1 LGSLIEGPVELSVK
15 RELKVNQSHGAPR
28 RRIGDRLFSGL
39 TSAFAI
45 IMGAILVA
53 LVIVLAIQAGPSIEK
68 FGTSFFTGSVW
79 DPVKQVFGALPAV
92 FGTLL
97 SSFLAL
103 LLAVPISLGTAI
115 FLSELAPKW
124 LRGPGSFIIEM
135 LAAIPSVIIGLWGIS
150 VMIPALRPVE
160 VWLNGHL
167 GSLPFF
173 KGNPYIG
180 FNMLAAA
187 LILAIMI
194 IPIVTAV
201 SRDAIKAVPIAQKE
215 SMLALGATRWETLT
229 RVVLP
234 FCRSGLIGA
243 IILGLGR
250 ALGETMAVTMVI
262 GNADNI
268 SLSLFSPG
276 TTIASK
282 IASQFG
288 EASGLAL
295 GSLIELALILLAVSL
310 LVNVVARLL
319 VWRLT
324 AVKAGR
330 V

>member
-1 LGSLIEGPVELSVK
+1 LSID
-15 RELKVNQSHGAPR
+15 REFKINASSVSPR
-28 RRIGDRLFSGL
+28 RKVGDRLFSGL
-39 TSAFAI
+39 TGAFTI
-45 IMGAILVA
+45 VMGAILVS
-53 LVIVLAIQAGPSIEK
+53 LVIVLAIQAWPSIEK
-68 FGTSFFTGSVW
+68 FGTSFFTSSVW
-79 DPVKQVFGALPAV
+79 DPVKEVFGALPAV
-92 FGTLL
+92 FGTLV

-124 LRGPGSFIIEM
+124 LRGPGSFVIEM
-135 LAAIPSVIIGLWGIS
+135 LAAIPSVIIGLWGIY
-150 VMIPALRPVE
+150 VMVPALRPIE
-160 VWLNGHL
+160 TWLGDHA
-167 GSLPFF
+167 GFLPIFQ
-173 KGNPYIG
+173 GNTYGG
-180 FNMLAAA
+180 FNILAAS
-187 LILAIMI
+187 LLLAIMI

-201 SRDAIKAVPIAQKE
+201 SRDAIKAVPLAQKE

-243 IILGLGR
+243 VILGLGR

-262 GNADNI
+262 GNADHI
-268 SLSLFSPG
+268 GSSLFSSG

-288 EASGLAL
+288 ESSGLAL
-295 GSLIELALILLAVSL
+295 GSLIELALILLAISL

>member
-1 LGSLIEGPVELSVK
+1 LRIDREIRLKAEPGST
-15 RELKVNQSHGAPR
+15 R
-28 RRIGDRLFSGL
+28 RSIGDVLFSGL
-39 TSAFAI
+39 TGVFTLLT
-45 IMGAILVA
+45 GAILVA
-53 LVIVLAIQAGPSIEK
+53 LVIVLAIQAWPSIEK
-68 FGTSFFTGSVW
+68 FGVSFFTSSVW
-79 DPVKQVFGALPAV
+79 DPVKEIFGALPAV
-92 FGTLL
+92 FGTLA

-115 FLSELAPKW
+115 FLSELAPRW

-135 LAAIPSVIIGLWGIS
+135 LAAIPSVIIGLWGIF
-150 VMIPALRPVE
+150 VMIPAIRPVE
-160 VWLNGHL
+160 VWMNGHL

-187 LILAIMI
+187 LILAIMV
-194 IPIVTAV
+194 IPIITAV
-201 SRDAIKAVPIAQKE
+201 SRDAIRAVPVAQKE
-215 SMLALGATRWETLT
+215 SMLALGATRWETLS

-234 FCRSGLIGA
+234 YCRSSLIGA

-268 SLSLFSPG
+268 SLSLFSSG

-288 EASGLAL
+288 ESSGLAL
-295 GSLIELALILLAVSL
+295 GSLVELALILLAVSL
-310 LVNVVARLL
+310 LVNVIARLL
-319 VWRLT
+319 VWKLT

>member
-1 LGSLIEGPVELSVK
+1 
-15 RELKVNQSHGAPR
+15 
-28 RRIGDRLFSGL
+28 
-39 TSAFAI
+39 
-45 IMGAILVA
+45 MGAILLA
-53 LVIVLAIQAGPSIEK
+53 LLIVLAIQAWPSITK
-68 FGTSFFTGSVW
+68 FGGSFFTNSVW
-79 DPVKQVFGALPAV
+79 DPVKEVFGALPAV
-92 FGTLL
+92 FGTLA

-103 LLAVPISLGTAI
+103 VLAVPISLGTAI
-115 FLSELAPKW
+115 FLAELAPKW

-135 LAAIPSVIIGLWGIS
+135 LAAIPSVVIGLWGIF
-150 VMIPALRPVE
+150 VMIPAIRPVE
-160 VWLNGHL
+160 VWMNGHL

-173 KGNPYIG
+173 KGNPYLG

-194 IPIVTAV
+194 IPIITAV
-201 SRDAIKAVPIAQKE
+201 SRDAIRAVPLAQKE
-215 SMLALGATRWETLT
+215 SMLALGATRWETLS

-234 FCRSGLIGA
+234 YCRSSLIGA

-268 SLSLFSPG
+268 SWSLLSSG

-288 EASGLAL
+288 EASGLML

-310 LVNVVARLL
+310 VVNVVARLL

-324 AVKAGR
+324 AVKVGR

>member
-1 LGSLIEGPVELSVK
+1 LRIN
-15 RELKVNQSHGAPR
+15 RELKLSQSNGPSR

-39 TSAFAI
+39 TVAFT
-45 IMGAILVA
+45 IMMSAILVA
-53 LVIVLAIQAGPSIEK
+53 LVIVLAIHAWPSIGK
-68 FGTSFFTGSVW
+68 FGTSFFTSSVW
-79 DPVKQVFGALPAV
+79 DPVKEVFGALPAV
-92 FGTLL
+92 FGTLV

-103 LLAVPISLGTAI
+103 LLAMPISLGTAI

-124 LRGPGSFIIEM
+124 LRGPGSFVIEM
-135 LAAIPSVIIGLWGIS
+135 LAAIPSVIIGLWGIF

-167 GSLPFF
+167 GALPFF

-201 SRDAIKAVPIAQKE
+201 SRDAIKAVPLAQKE

-268 SLSLFSPG
+268 SLSLFSSG

-295 GSLIELALILLAVSL
+295 GSLVELALILLAVSL

-324 AVKAGR
+324 AVRAGR

>member
-1 LGSLIEGPVELSVK
+1 MRIN
-15 RELKVNQSHGAPR
+15 RELKLSQSNGPSR

-39 TSAFAI
+39 TVAFT
-45 IMGAILVA
+45 IMMSAILVA
-53 LVIVLAIQAGPSIEK
+53 LVIVLAIHAWPSIGK
-68 FGTSFFTGSVW
+68 FGTSFFTSSVW
-79 DPVKQVFGALPAV
+79 DPVKEVFGALPAV
-92 FGTLL
+92 FGTLV

-103 LLAVPISLGTAI
+103 LLAMPISLGTAI

-124 LRGPGSFIIEM
+124 LRGPGSFVIEM
-135 LAAIPSVIIGLWGIS
+135 LAAIPSVIIGLWGIF
-150 VMIPALRPVE
+150 VMIPALMPVE

-167 GSLPFF
+167 GALPFF

-201 SRDAIKAVPIAQKE
+201 SRDAIKAVPLAQKE

-268 SLSLFSPG
+268 SLSLFSSG

-295 GSLIELALILLAVSL
+295 GSLVELALILLAVSL

-324 AVKAGR
+324 AVRAGR